1 MKLAVKDLEK
11 SFGKKEVLKKFNF
24 EFENG
29 KIYALLGRNGAGK
42 TTFFNILNSD
52 LKPDGGEIC
61 LTDGDTKK
69 PLVPE
74 NISYVLSTPS
84 VPAFLTGRE
93 FISFFIDVNKDK
105 IDGLKDPEY
114 YLDMVGIK
122 EEDRDTI
129 MHDYSHGMKS
139 KMQILLNI
147 LADTDVMLL
156 DEPLTSLDIV
166 AAEDIKNLLRS
177 VSKDRI
183 IIFSTH
189 IMELALTLCDETV
202 ILSEGKAA
210 LIKPD
215 PESGKDM
222 KECILEV
229 LKEDE

>member
-1 MKLAVKDLEK
+1 MRFAIKD
-11 SFGKKEVLKKFNF
+11 
-24 EFENG
+24 
-29 KIYALLGRNGAGK
+29 
-42 TTFFNILNSD
+42 
-52 LKPDGGEIC
+52 
-61 LTDGDTKK
+61 
-69 PLVPE
+69 
-74 NISYVLSTPS
+74 
-84 VPAFLTGRE
+84 TG
-93 FISFFIDVNKDK
+93 I
-105 IDGLKDPEY
+105 
-114 YLDMVGIK
+114 GIK

-215 PESGKDM
+215 PASGKDM

>member
-1 MKLAVKDLEK
+1 MILAVKDLEK

-61 LTDGDTKK
+61 LTDGDTEK

-105 IDGLKDPEY
+105 IEGLKDPEY

-215 PESGKDM
+215 PASGKDM

>member
-1 MKLAVKDLEK
+1 MILAVKDLEK

-61 LTDGDTKK
+61 LTDGDTEK

-105 IDGLKDPEY
+105 IEGLRDPEY

-215 PESGKDM
+215 PASGKDM